1 MYALERVGADV
12 VFGIPGGAV
21 LPAYDPLLDSK
32 SIRHILV
39 RHEQGAGHA
48 ATGYAQATGRVGVCM
63 ATSGPGATNLV
74 TPIAD
79 AYMTRSRWWPSP
91 GRCRRLIGTT
101 SRTHISRI
109 TSRHQHNFP
118 SPPDTS
124 PAPSHL
130 HSSPPPSLPL
140 PSPARPGHQPGKLQ
154 ATGAQ
159 ALVYALERVG
169 ADVVFGI
176 PGGAVLPAY
185 DPLLDS
191 KTIRH
196 ILVRHEQGA
205 GHAATGYAQAT
216 GRVGVCMATSGPGA
230 TNLVTPI
237 ADAYMDS
244 VPMVAITGQ
253 VPTSLIG
260 TDGFQEADISGITIP
275 ITKHNFLVTKPEDIA
290 RTIGEAF
297 HVASTGRP
305 GPVLVDI
312 AKDAMQATTDFV
324 WPVPFD
330 LPGYHPVTRPH
341 ARQVREAAR
350 LISESRR
357 PVLYVGGGVI
367 KARAAAQLR
376 ELAEL
381 TGIPVVTTLMARGAF
396 PDRHP
401 QHMGMPGM
409 HGTVAAVGALQ
420 QADLIVAL
428 GTRFDDR
435 VTGKLDTFA
444 PGALIVHADI
454 DPAEISKNRRADV
467 PIVGDCREVIADLVA
482 AVRAEHEQGRR
493 ADLTAWRAQLDTLR
507 DTYPLGYDQPDDGTL
522 APQHVIGRIGEIA
535 GPEAVYVAG
544 VGQHQMWAA
553 QFIDYENPGTW
564 INSGGLGT
572 MGFAVPAA
580 MGAKVGRPDATVWAI
595 DGDGCFQMTNQELAT
610 CAIEGIPV
618 KVAVINNGSLG
629 MVRQWQTLF
638 YSERYS
644 NTDLHRTAERKLAGT
659 RIPDFVKL
667 AEAYGCEGIRCEEAA
682 DVDAV
687 IERAMAIEDR
697 PVVVDFIVHRDAMVW
712 PMVAAGTSNND
723 IKFARGLAPDWGGS
737 TE

>member
-1 MYALERVGADV
+1 MTEQMTGRQGPAGTERPRGTATGPSGSPGTPGTQGPSGSLGPARETWPPAPRTTRPPALTSRDRPRRRCRRRPGRRAETPRAHVTGPGKVRATGAQALVYALERVGADT

-32 SIRHILV
+32 I
-39 RHEQGAGHA
+39 
-48 ATGYAQATGRVGVCM
+48 
-63 ATSGPGATNLV
+63 
-74 TPIAD
+74 
-79 AYMTRSRWWPSP
+79 
-91 GRCRRLIGTT
+91 
-101 SRTHISRI
+101 
-109 TSRHQHNFP
+109 
-118 SPPDTS
+118 
-124 PAPSHL
+124 
-130 HSSPPPSLPL
+130 
-140 PSPARPGHQPGKLQ
+140 
-154 ATGAQ
+154 
-159 ALVYALERVG
+159 
-169 ADVVFGI
+169 
-176 PGGAVLPAY
+176 
-185 DPLLDS
+185 
-191 KTIRH
+191 IRH

-253 VPTSLIG
+253 VSSNLIG
-260 TDGFQEADISGITIP
+260 TDAFQEADISGITIP

-305 GPVLVDI
+305 GPVLVDV
-312 AKDAMQATTDFV
+312 AKDAMQAMTDFS

-420 QADLIVAL
+420 QADLLIAL

-467 PIVGDCREVIADLVA
+467 PIVGDCREVIADLMRRGA
-482 AVRAEHEQGRR
+482 GRAR
-493 ADLTAWRAQLDTLR
+493 AGPPPGPDAWRAQLDTLR
-507 DTYPLGYDQPDDGTL
+507 STYPLGYDQPDDGTL
-522 APQHVIGRIGEIA
+522 APQHVITRIGQIA

-553 QFIDYENPGTW
+553 QFIDYEHPGTW

-610 CAIEGIPV
+610 CALEGIPV
-618 KVAVINNGSLG
+618 KIAIINNGSLG

-638 YSERYS
+638 YNERYS
-644 NTDLHRTAERKLAGT
+644 NTDLHPFRRPSLPSGSARRSPPSCAGT

-667 AEAYGCEGIRCEEAA
+667 AEAYGCEGIRCEDAA
-682 DVDAV
+682 DVDKT
-687 IERAMAIEDR
+687 IERAMEINDR

-737 TE
+737 SDD